1 MREDL
6 APLLT
11 SFTSGSLTLD
21 NRFVMSPMTRKFSPN
36 GIPGDDVAAYYTRR
50 AMAKVGLI
58 ITEGVGV
65 DHPSAIGHGSMGE
78 ENIPVMHG
86 DAALAGWR
94 AVVERVHAA
103 GGKIIPQLW
112 HMGGIRQEGT
122 PPFPDAKSM
131 RPNDMSEVDIADII
145 AAFVRSAANA
155 KAVGFDGIALH
166 GGHGYLID
174 SFLWAGTNARDDTWG
189 GDIEGRTRFAVELVK
204 AIRAAVGPEFPILFR
219 ISQWKLQD
227 YEAKLAETLKELQ
240 AAREEERKAAERT
253 QEMLLAEQ
261 RAKAEHMEQWAR
273 ESRGLVAVVAEKSA
287 EQAEAMA
294 SIAASMAAKGTVE
307 IGERERAM
315 AKREDDLCRQS
326 QIEKLM
332 VAQQEAA
339 AARMKAIEEQM
350 IAAAQLMMVQQEAAV
365 ERMKAAEATVTSAA
379 RIATDRPGMP
389 RTAGDQR
396 RKDCH

>member
-11 SFTSGSLTLD
+11 PFTCGSLTIA
-21 NRFVMSPMTRKFSPN
+21 NRFVMSPMTRKFSPD
-36 GIPGDDVAAYYTRR
+36 GVPGDDVAAYYTRR

-131 RPNDMSEVDIADII
+131 RPNDMSEADIAETI

-155 KAVGFDGIALH
+155 KAVGFDGVALH

-174 SFLWAGTNARDDTWG
+174 SFLWAGTNARDDAWG
-189 GDIEGRTRFAVELVK
+189 GDIERRTRFAVELVK
-204 AIRAAVGPEFPILFR
+204 AIRAKVGADFPILFR

-227 YEAKLAETLKELQ
+227 YDAKLAKTPDELGQIVSALAAAGVDIFDVSTRVFSVPAFPESDMGLAGWIRKLSGKPTMTVGGIGFDKEL
-240 AAREEERKAAERT
+240 AASFAQPTNAIDNLGEVVRRFDGGEYD
-253 QEMLLAEQ
+253 
-261 RAKAEHMEQWAR
+261 
-273 ESRGLVAVVAEKSA
+273 LVALGRALLMDAAWVLKAQSGVPFEPFDLSA
-287 EQAEAMA
+287 Y
-294 SIAASMAAKGTVE
+294 G
-307 IGERERAM
+307 RL
-315 AKREDDLCRQS
+315 D
-326 QIEKLM
+326 
-332 VAQQEAA
+332 
-339 AARMKAIEEQM
+339 
-350 IAAAQLMMVQQEAAV
+350 
-365 ERMKAAEATVTSAA
+365 
-379 RIATDRPGMP
+379 
-389 RTAGDQR
+389 
-396 RKDCH
+396 